1 MTSSP
6 HSFRRASLALG
17 AAFGLIA
24 ASTAFAAGPA
34 APADAQARYKK
45 EVEVCNTG
53 KSNQD
58 RATCLREATNALAEA
73 KRARLDNGQSS
84 AELRANAMARC
95 DLQPAA
101 DREACRARAKEDGI
115 VSGTPQAG
123 GVLREHV
130 EVQTIVPARPAGQN

>member
-1 MTSSP
+1 MMSTS
-6 HSFRRASLALG
+6 HSLRRNGLALC
-17 AAFGLIA
+17 ATFGLLA
-24 ASTAFAAGPA
+24 ASTAWAATPA
-34 APADAQARYKK
+34 PSADAQARYNK

-73 KRARLDNGQSS
+73 KRQRLDNGQSS

-95 DLQPAA
+95 DAQPAS
-101 DREACRARAKEDGI
+101 DRDACRARAREAGV
-115 VSGTPQAG
+115 VSGTPAAG

-130 EVQTIVPARPAGQN
+130 EVETIVPARPAQ